1 MTRLYY
7 TGRYLMKR
15 SGRPSPNAFSQFQ
28 HQMPA
33 PEVVM
38 VSGRAAAGWSLKTW
52 RRIAATRSGRLQE
65 DMLAAIEQLEEEEHE
80 LRKKYKK

>member
-1 MTRLYY
+1 
-7 TGRYLMKR
+7 
-15 SGRPSPNAFSQFQ
+15 
-28 HQMPA
+28 
-33 PEVVM
+33 M

-52 RRIAATRSGRLQE
+52 RRVAATRSGRLQE